1 MLAPLRLSVVL
12 LLICGGLYPVLVTL
26 VGGVVF
32 PYQAQGSIINGKDG
46 NPVGSEL
53 IAQAFDKDEY
63 FHPRPSAAG
72 TDGWDATSSGG
83 SNLGPTNQKLI
94 DRVTGDA
101 AALKAEN
108 PALTVLP
115 ADLLTTSASGLD
127 PDISPDAAMA
137 QAPRIAKAR
146 SVPEQQVRDLIN
158 SHITG
163 RDLGIFGEPRVN
175 VLKLNLAID
184 AVAPMKSS

>member
-26 VGGVVF
+26 IGGVAF
-32 PYQAQGSIINGKDG
+32 PYQANGSIINGADG

-53 IAQAFDKDEY
+53 IAQAFDKDQY

-72 TDGWDATSSGG
+72 TDGYDATSSGG

-94 DRVTGDA
+94 DRVTSDA
-101 AALKAEN
+101 ASLKAEN
-108 PALTVLP
+108 PSLTVLP
-115 ADLLTTSASGLD
+115 ADLLTTSGSGLD

-137 QAPRIAKAR
+137 QAPRVAQSR
-146 SVPEQQVRDLIN
+146 GMTQQQVNDLIN

-175 VLKLNLAID
+175 VLKLNLALD
-184 AVAPMKSS
+184 AVAPMKS